1 MYNTTLPPAYP
12 IDAVI
17 TWVDGEDPKHKKKL
31 QLFLSKDQ
39 SYMNSINDRYIQ
51 TNEIEYCVNS
61 IIKYAKFIRKIFIVT
76 DNQVPK
82 FLANSQE
89 KAKYPMV
96 EIVDHSEI
104 FKGYE
109 NHLPTFNSMSI
120 ESLLYKIPNL
130 SEHFI
135 YFNDDFFLFNE
146 TKVSD
151 FFINGHPVIRGAYIP
166 LKKTLVKKIK
176 ALYKKPKSQGNIFS
190 YNRSQQNAIKILGLK
205 KYIKQEHI
213 PAPMR
218 KTTFENFFTDN
229 PKILENNIKYKFRH
243 SKHIILQTLANHL
256 EILNHSFHLKKSYQL
271 IYLRNY
277 KKPLLLLKI
286 RLYIAQRNKK
296 NIFLCMQSL
305 SNASNKKM
313 KYLKKILDKKCLVK
327 DNETIAR
334 N

>member
-1 MYNTTLPPAYP
+1 
-12 IDAVI
+12 
-17 TWVDGEDPKHKKKL
+17 
-31 QLFLSKDQ
+31 
-39 SYMNSINDRYIQ
+39 MNSKRINDRYIQ

-151 FFINGHPVIRGAYIP
+151 FFINGHPVIRGSYIP
-166 LKKTLVKKIK
+166 LKKTLVQNIRLLYKNFVKKIK

-190 YNRSQQNAIKILGLK
+190 YNRSQQNAIKILGFK
-205 KYIKQEHI
+205 KYIKQEHT

-243 SKHIILQTLANHL
+243 PKHIVLQALANHL
-256 EILNHSFHLKKSYQL
+256 EILNDSFHLKKSHQL
-271 IYLRNY
+271 IYFKNYKNY

-296 NIFLCMQSL
+296 SIFLCMQSL